1 MANEAGA
8 VVINF
13 DRQRFERAPDILA
26 DITHKYLDKLGR
38 DIEQWIFEHAPKD
51 TSVNAEAVTHTIQS
65 TGRGEFELII
75 FSDVPG
81 ARQALE
87 TGRAPGRKPP
97 LDKILGW
104 VRRRSLSPTERGRV
118 FSVGRRVG
126 STYKTRG
133 LPNPVALA
141 SLSVGGEAS
150 ATDMRIARK
159 VQTKI
164 ARRGTK
170 APRIFTRAL
179 QETRDLQL
187 HALSEITREASRF
200 I

>member
-1 MANEAGA
+1 MANVGA

-13 DRQRFERAPDILA
+13 ERDRFEKAPEILA

-38 DIEQWIFEHAPKD
+38 DIEQWIFQHAPKD
-51 TSVNAEAVTHTIQS
+51 TSVHAEGVGHLIEPI
-65 TGRGEFELII
+65 GRGSFQLII

-118 FSVGRRVG
+118 FAAGRRVG
-126 STYKTRG
+126 STFRTRG

-141 SLSVGGEAS
+141 SLSADGD
-150 ATDMRIARK
+150 ATAADMRVARK
-159 VQTKI
+159 IQWKI

-187 HALSEITREASRF
+187 HALSEITREAARF